1 MRIFKNVDGFFRSGR
16 DPDRKAHARSQPYLP
31 TLWLLGKTGAG
42 KSTLIRA
49 VTGISRVEIGSGFAP
64 CTMTAVSYDFP
75 EEMPLVRFL
84 DTRGLADADYDPAS
98 DIEAC
103 RKKASALVIVMKAEE
118 PEQGEVIKAL
128 AQIRRSGRM
137 KAVLLVHTGI
147 YLVADPRQREM
158 AIAHNQA
165 QAEKAWGGPIESVAL
180 DFELE
185 DGSSVGVDL
194 LREKLADRLPIVD
207 QLAANGGHGDGE
219 FRHFTRLKPEILWY
233 ARTAGASDF
242 MPLVGAVSVPA
253 IQAKMLHAIAGRY
266 GMQWNRQAMAG
277 FAAALGAGFALQYGA
292 RLGIRQLV
300 KLIPVYGQTIGGAA
314 AAAVSYSSTYAIG
327 RAACKYLYHK
337 SKGEPVS
344 EADLRE
350 MYRKAFEEIRRTAE
364 SETSD

>member
-1 MRIFKNVDGFFRSGR
+1 MRVFKDMGGFFRSGEN
-16 DPDRKAHARSQPYLP
+16 PDQKARSRRERHLP

-49 VTGISRVEIGSGFAP
+49 VTGISRVQIGSGFAP

-75 EEMPLVRFL
+75 EQMPLVRFL
-84 DTRGLADADYDPAS
+84 DTRGLADADYDPAP

-103 RKKASALVIVMKAEE
+103 RRKASALVIVMKAEE
-118 PEQGEVIKAL
+118 PEQGEVLKAL
-128 AQIRRSGRM
+128 GQIRRSGRM
-137 KAVLLVHTGI
+137 KEVLLVHTGI

-165 QAEKAWGGPIESVAL
+165 QAEKAWGGAIDSVAL

-194 LREKLADRLPIVD
+194 LREKLAERLPIIA
-207 QLAANGGHGDGE
+207 QLAANGRHAEGE
-219 FRHFTRLKPEILWY
+219 IRQFTRLKPEILWY
-233 ARTAGASDF
+233 ARAAGASDF
-242 MPLVGAVSVPA
+242 MPIVGAVSVPA

-266 GMQWNRQAMAG
+266 GMQWSGQAMAG
-277 FAAALGAGFALQYGA
+277 FAAALGVGFAVQYGA

-337 SKGEPVS
+337 SKGESVS

-350 MYRKAFEEIRRTAE
+350 IYKKGFEEIRRTAE
-364 SETSD
+364 SETGD